1 MRTFRLIA
9 VSVVFAAIFAVS
21 ALAQTTP
28 TTSGKIGLINTY
40 AFGDEKEGIKKYIT
54 ALTTLQAEFKPVE
67 TELQTLATKIQA
79 LEKEVQGYREI
90 LSKPGGTI
98 PISNEALQKKAEE
111 YEKMV
116 REYKFKEEGA
126 KSSYARREQVL
137 MGPIR
142 TDIGNAIQEFTKKN
156 GYVLIIDVSRD
167 ERGMILGLDETAD
180 VTKAFITFYNARPA
194 TTATVTKP

>member
-28 TTSGKIGLINTY
+28 TSNGKVGLINTY

-79 LEKEVQGYREI
+79 LEKEIQGYREI
-90 LSKPGGTI
+90 LSKGGKI
-98 PISNEALQKKAEE
+98 PISDADLGKKVEE
-111 YEKMV
+111 YEKLV

-126 KSSYARREQVL
+126 KSSYARREQIV

-142 TDIGNAIQEFTKKN
+142 QDIGNAIQEFTKKN
-156 GYVLIIDVSRD
+156 GYVIIIDVSRD
-167 ERGMILGLDETAD
+167 NTGMILGLDETAD

>member
-28 TTSGKIGLINTY
+28 TSNGKVGLINTY

-67 TELQTLATKIQA
+67 TELQALATKIQA
-79 LEKEVQGYREI
+79 LQKEIEDFQKILREG
-90 LSKPGGTI
+90 KQI
-98 PISNEALQKKAEE
+98 PISNEALAKKVED

-116 REYKFKEEGA
+116 REFKFKEEGA
-126 KSSYARREQVL
+126 KSSYARREQIV

-156 GYVLIIDVSRD
+156 GYVVIIDVSRD

-180 VTKAFITFYNARPA
+180 VTKAFIAFYNARP
-194 TTATVTKP
+194 TPTATVTKP